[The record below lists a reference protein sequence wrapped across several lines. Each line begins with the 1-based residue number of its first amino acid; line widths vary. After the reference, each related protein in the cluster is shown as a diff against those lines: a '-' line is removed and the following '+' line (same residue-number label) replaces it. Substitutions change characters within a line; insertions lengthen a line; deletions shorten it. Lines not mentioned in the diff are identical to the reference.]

1 MEGRKA
7 WLMALLSATAGAV
20 DVIGFQRL
28 GLFTAHITGNLVVL
42 AAEAVSGGP
51 PRRLQILAIPVF
63 MLAVAGTWRIARTLG
78 RRGTAMV
85 KPLLVVQGVL
95 IGGVLLTSVIGRDDA
110 KQAGAMAGVA
120 AMLAVSAMAC
130 QFAMLHVALPGA
142 PSTGVMTGNLT
153 QIVLSALEVA
163 SSRRSND
170 GARVQLAAAGRSFVG
185 FFFGCTTGALAVIW
199 LERWAWSVPVAMAV
213 LAALTAVER

>member
-1 MEGRKA
+1 MDGRKA
-7 WLMALLSATAGAV
+7 WLVALLSATAGAV

-28 GLFTAHITGNLVVL
+28 GLFTAHITGNVVVV

-63 MLAVAGTWRIARTLG
+63 MFAVAGTWGIARTLD
-78 RRGTAMV
+78 RRGVAIV
-85 KPLLVVQGVL
+85 KPLLVVQCLL
-95 IGGVLLTSVIGRDDA
+95 IAGVLLTSVIGRDNA
-110 KQAGAMAGVA
+110 SQASSVQSVA

-130 QFAMLHVALPGA
+130 QVAMLHVALPGV

-153 QIVLSALEVA
+153 QIVLSALDVA
-163 SSRRSND
+163 SSRQSND
-170 GARVQLAAAGRSFVG
+170 AARIQLTAAARSFVG

-199 LERWAWSVPVAMAV
+199 LERWAWSLPVAMAV
-213 LAALTAVER
+213 LAALRPRE

>member
-1 MEGRKA
+1 MDGRKA
-7 WLMALLSATAGAV
+7 WLIALLSATAGAV

-28 GLFTAHITGNLVVL
+28 GLFTAHITGNVVVV

-63 MLAVAGTWRIARTLG
+63 MFAVAGTWGIARTLG
-78 RRGTAMV
+78 RRGAAIV
-85 KPLLVVQGVL
+85 KPLLVVQCLL

-110 KQAGAMAGVA
+110 NHAGAVPGVA

-130 QFAMLHVALPGA
+130 QFAMLHVALPGV

-153 QIVLSALEVA
+153 QIVLSALAVA
-163 SSRRSND
+163 SARQSNH

-185 FFFGCTTGALAVIW
+185 FFFGCATGALAVIW
-199 LERWAWSVPVAMAV
+199 LERWAWSLPVGMAV
-213 LAALTAVER
+213 LAVLTPAER

>member
-1 MEGRKA
+1 MDGRKA
-7 WLMALLSATAGAV
+7 WLVALLSATAGAV

-28 GLFTAHITGNLVVL
+28 GVFTAHITGNVVVV

-63 MLAVAGTWRIARTLG
+63 MFAVAGTWGIAKTLG
-78 RRGTAMV
+78 RRGAAGV
-85 KPLLVVQGVL
+85 RPLLVVQCLL
-95 IGGVLLTSVIGRDDA
+95 IGGVLLTSVIGHNA
-110 KQAGAMAGVA
+110 NQAATARSVA

-130 QFAMLHVALPGA
+130 QFAMLHVALPGV

-153 QIVLSALEVA
+153 QIVLSALDVA
-163 SSRRSND
+163 SARQSND

-185 FFFGCTTGALAVIW
+185 FFLGCTTGALAVIW

-213 LAALTAVER
+213 SAALTPVER